1 MIFTTDGIASSAYY
15 HLGILQF
22 LKHPQDILKHPQDIL
37 KHPQDIAPAPIAHLI
52 GIVPFLIP
60 DTIQSG
66 HNFKNSH

>member
-22 LKHPQDILKHPQDIL
+22 LKHPQDI
-37 KHPQDIAPAPIAHLI
+37 APAPVAHLI
-52 GIVPFLIP
+52 AIVPFLIP